1 MKYISQSLFARPT
14 KASSKK
20 TDISAKCFLNP
31 QHCSGFKEAYYCNGS
46 ECVRDDKH
54 GVGYYDGD
62 DVNGD
67 GDDVKVGDGDGDSF
81 GDGDGDD
88 DNGDGDDVRCVTVMM
103 TRSMSSRWYQ
113 WQVFAGWGKP
123 GKQSQRFV

>member
-1 MKYISQSLFARPT
+1 MAV
-14 KASSKK
+14 
-20 TDISAKCFLNP
+20 N
-31 QHCSGFKEAYYCNGS
+31 
-46 ECVRDDKH
+46 DKH

-67 GDDVKVGDGDGDSF
+67 GDDVKVGDGDGDSC